1 MRRSGTLFVLLMVI
15 FSVFNLVNI
24 DTEELKNNPIFFSTN
39 SDCLE
44 VSTSNT
50 LFKEIGNADMD
61 GFWEPGEN
69 ATIEL
74 NLANFCE
81 DEIENPGVDLN
92 WDEDI
97 LMCGENTCHPPT
109 STGGDSNNGDSTG
122 GGSGNGGGS
131 GGTYGSSETGARSS
145 ENQFNDSAEFEKI
158 QPNRM
163 LRVHWDMHID
173 EDAEIDVFITLN
185 AKVTIKNCENNEDV
199 ECPTSEITFDVFIG
213 VPDTDN
219 DGVKDDQDLCLNTL
233 NGEFVNLQGCPDS
246 DNDGVF
252 DNLDICPNGNDL
264 IDNDNDNVPDD
275 CDDFIDVDEDGIVDS
290 EDLCLLGP
298 DWIDEDKDGIV
309 DACDSLIDSDNDGVA
324 DVEDICEGHDDNL
337 DLDLDSKPDG
347 CDLFIDSDFDSV
359 RDSEDICPNG
369 NDLIDF
375 DLDKIPDDCDDLVD
389 FDNDGVADSEDNCKG
404 YDDNIDLDND
414 GIADGCD
421 LNIDFDNDGI
431 PDSLDVCPN
440 DFSTI
445 DLNRDGCQ
453 DFDLC
458 LEITCDNSLKSVDLE
473 AKDEW
478 AASLTIKIATIS
490 ITTPTI
496 IMVGYV
502 CSSETIRFPLNKRWW
517 AFAALF
523 LGIKR
528 ESGEFQRGRILG
540 FLIGNQGAHVALI
553 KKILSLSNGQM
564 SHHLTV
570 LEKEGLIWSV
580 SDGRKLRF
588 YTHHIEIDELKSLPK
603 PPLEVIYGSTQYSI
617 LKKIE
622 EFKGMNSTLSE
633 LSTNLKKTPSLVNY
647 HLSNLYLNNFIIYKY
662 KKFTKIWVITQE
674 GETALINSDLNK
686 KSDEDLS

>member
-1 MRRSGTLFVLLMVI
+1 MRNPRSFLVFLIII
-15 FSVFNLVNI
+15 FSVFNLVNS
-24 DTEELKNNPIFFSTN
+24 DSEELKNNSIFYSTN

-50 LFKEIGNADMD
+50 PFKEIGNADMD

-69 ATIEL
+69 ATLEL
-74 NLANFCE
+74 NLANFCNE
-81 DEIENPGVDLN
+81 EIENPGVDLT
-92 WDEDI
+92 WDDDI

-109 STGGDSNNGDSTG
+109 TTGVGSDNGGSNG
-122 GGSGNGGGS
+122 GGADNGGGS
-131 GGTYGSSETGARSS
+131 GGTYGSSEAGGRSS

-158 QPNRM
+158 LPNRM

-173 EDAEIDVFITLN
+173 EDAENDVFITLN
-185 AKVTIKNCENNEDV
+185 ASVIIQNCENNEDV

-213 VPDTDN
+213 VPDTDE

-233 NGEFVNLQGCPDS
+233 KGEFVNLQGCPDS
-246 DNDGVF
+246 DGDGVF

-264 IDNDNDNVPDD
+264 VDQDNDNVPDD
-275 CDDFIDVDEDGIVDS
+275 CDDFIDVDEDGIIDS

-298 DWIDEDKDGIV
+298 DWIDEDEDGII
-309 DACDSLIDSDNDGVA
+309 DACDVLIDSDNDGVE
-324 DVEDICEGHDDNL
+324 DVNDICEGHDDNL

-347 CDLFIDSDFDSV
+347 CDSFIDSDFDSV

-375 DLDKIPDDCDDLVD
+375 DLDKIPDDCDDFID

-404 YDDNIDLDND
+404 YDDNVDLDND
-414 GIADGCD
+414 GIPDGCD
-421 LNIDFDNDGI
+421 TNIDFDNDNI
-431 PDSLDVCPN
+431 PDLLDVCPN
-440 DFSTI
+440 DFATI
-445 DLNRDGCQ
+445 DLNGDGCQ
-453 DFDLC
+453 DLDLC
-458 LEITCDNSLKSVDLE
+458 LEIVCENSQSSVDLE
-473 AKDEW
+473 AKDGW
-478 AASLTIKIATIS
+478 AASLTVKIATIS
-490 ITTPTI
+490 IATPTI
-496 IMVGYV
+496 VMVGYV
-502 CSSETIRFPLNKRWW
+502 CSSETIRFPFNKRWL
-517 AFAALF
+517 ALTALL

-553 KKILSLSNGQM
+553 KKILNLSNGQM

-570 LEKEGLIWSV
+570 LEKEGLVWSV

-588 YTHHIEIDELKSLPK
+588 YTHHIEVDKLKSLPK
-603 PPLEVIYGSTQYSI
+603 PPLEVIFGSTLYLI

-622 EFKGMNSTLSE
+622 ELKGTNPTLSR
-633 LSTNLKKTPSLVNY
+633 LSTELKKTPSLVNY
-647 HLSNLYLNNFIIYKY
+647 HLSNLYLNNFIIYSY
-662 KKFTKIWVITQE
+662 KKFTKIWKITQE

-686 KSDEDLS
+686 NEDEDLS